1 MLIDVRKRSRLN
13 AAAMSAAKLTFA
25 MLLLRLGSAL
35 TGGLFIGAER
45 QWRLRTAGLR
55 THGLVAVGSALFVML
70 APLASEPDQYA
81 HLAGQVISGV
91 GFLGAGVLMRTG
103 LTIHGLNTAGTIWC
117 SAAVGVLAG
126 SGAHAAAY
134 AGTVIVLMIN
144 TLLRPLS
151 DWLTRRSHPS
161 VSEHEVEYLLQV
173 VCRNRQ
179 ESAVRT
185 LVIQL
190 ITASPPLVMHE
201 IESVVEQGDRITVIK
216 ARLSTGERAD
226 AQIEQVASRLSLERE
241 VTGVS
246 WQATSKTE

>member
-1 MLIDVRKRSRLN
+1 
-13 AAAMSAAKLTFA
+13 MSGARLTFA
-25 MLLLRLGSAL
+25 MFLLRLGSAL
-35 TGGLFIGAER
+35 AGGLLIGAER
-45 QWRLRTAGLR
+45 QWRMRTAGLR
-55 THGLVAVGSALFVML
+55 THGLVAVGAALFVML
-70 APLASEPDQYA
+70 APLVSTPEQYA

-134 AGTVIVLMIN
+134 AGTVAVLIIN
-144 TLLRPLS
+144 TMLRPLS
-151 DWLTRRSHPS
+151 DWLTRHGQAS

-190 ITASPPLVMHE
+190 ITASPLVMHE
-201 IESVVEQGDRITVIK
+201 NESVVGPDDRLTVIK
-216 ARLSTGERAD
+216 ARLSTAERAD
-226 AQIEQVASRLSLERE
+226 AQVEQVASRLSLERD

-246 WQATSKTE
+246 WQATSKAG

>member
-1 MLIDVRKRSRLN
+1 
-13 AAAMSAAKLTFA
+13 MSAANLTFA
-25 MLLLRLGSAL
+25 TFLLRLGSAL
-35 TGGLFIGAER
+35 SGGLLIGAER
-45 QWRLRTAGLR
+45 QWRVRTAGLR
-55 THGLVAVGSALFVML
+55 THGLVAVGAALYVML
-70 APLASEPDQYA
+70 GPLASEPDQYA

-117 SAAVGVLAG
+117 SAAIGVLAG
-126 SGAHAAAY
+126 TGAHAEAY
-134 AGTVIVLMIN
+134 AGTVVVLAIN

-151 DWLTRRSHPS
+151 DWLTRRGRAP

-190 ITASPPLVMHE
+190 ITASSPLMMHE
-201 IESVVEQGDRITVIK
+201 IESAVDQGDRVTVIK
-216 ARLSTGERAD
+216 ARLSTPERMD
-226 AQIEQVASRLSLERE
+226 TQVEQVASRLSLERD

-246 WQATSKTE
+246 WRAVSKTE

>member
-1 MLIDVRKRSRLN
+1 MN
-13 AAAMSAAKLTFA
+13 GAKLTFA
-25 MLLLRLGSAL
+25 VFLLRLASAL
-35 TGGLFIGAER
+35 ICGLAIGAER
-45 QWRLRTAGLR
+45 QWRVRTAGLR
-55 THGLVAVGSALFVML
+55 THSLVAVGAALFVMF

-126 SGAHAAAY
+126 TGAHAAAC
-134 AGTVIVLMIN
+134 AGTVAVLMIN

-151 DWLTRRSHPS
+151 DWLTRHGHAP
-161 VSEHEVEYLLQV
+161 VSEHETEYLLQV

-190 ITASPPLVMHE
+190 ITASPPLVMHQ
-201 IESVVEQGDRITVIK
+201 IESVVEQGDRTTVIK
-216 ARLSTGERAD
+216 ARLSTEERAD
-226 AQIEQVASRLSLERE
+226 AQVEQVASRLSLERD

-246 WQATSKTE
+246 WQAASKAE